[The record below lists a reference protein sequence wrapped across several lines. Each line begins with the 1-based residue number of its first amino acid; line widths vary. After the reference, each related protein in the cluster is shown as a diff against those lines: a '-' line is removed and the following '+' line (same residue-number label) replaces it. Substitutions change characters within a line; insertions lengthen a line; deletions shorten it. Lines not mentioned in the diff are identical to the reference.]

1 MQNLAGH
8 KQAHELVCA
17 ELERAEVRRFPVSFV
32 QGGPEVPARVVG
44 VITHTNGTI
53 TVLSRLWYYYTVNSS
68 KPIMRDPGMGHVV
81 RVEGYASPGKA
92 FDKRRGC
99 SGFHVDTEEGLAHLV
114 KALVAEHG
122 ADTRRTPSWDEVK
135 HRLNDA
141 CLGPI

>member
-17 ELERAEVRRFPVSFV
+17 ELERAGVRHFPVSFV
-32 QGGPEVPARVVG
+32 GDGPKVPARVVG
-44 VITHTNGTI
+44 VIAHTNGTI
-53 TVLSRLWYYYTVNSS
+53 TVLSRLWYYYAVNSS

-81 RVEGYASPGKA
+81 RVNGMLGGDT

-114 KALVAEHG
+114 KALTTEHG
-122 ADTRRTPSWDEVK
+122 ADTGRTPEWSEIR